1 MSDKELTL
9 FAKRLSG
16 ILPDMMGEFTKGQKN
31 ELTRGIISLPQMTIL
46 QYLYRKDTCIMS
58 DIANLISVSMSAATG
73 LTDRMIKNKLLK
85 RSRSIKDRRVVKM
98 TITRRGRKVARSVM
112 LQQYKMIKKMFGK
125 ISKEERRK
133 YLGILKKVHKGLI
146 TERTQK

>member
-46 QYLYRKDTCIMS
+46 QYLCRRRSCIMS
-58 DIANLISVSMSAATG
+58 DIANSLSVSMSGATG
-73 LTDRMIKNKLLK
+73 LVDRMIKNRLLK
-85 RSRSIKDRRVVKM
+85 RNRSKKDRRIVEI
-98 TITRRGRKVARSVM
+98 TITPQGKKVARSVM
-112 LQQYKMIKKMFGK
+112 QQQYKMIKKMFGK
-125 ISKEERRK
+125 ISRDERRK
-133 YLGILKKVHKGLI
+133 YLDILEKVHKQLA
-146 TERTQK
+146 

>member
-1 MSDKELTL
+1 MADKELTL

-16 ILPDMMGEFTKGQKN
+16 ILPDMMREFTKGQKN

-46 QYLYRKDTCIMS
+46 EYLYRKDTCIMS
-58 DIANLISVSMSAATG
+58 DIANLLSVSMSAATG

-85 RSRSIKDRRVVKM
+85 RSRSIKDRRVVKI
-98 TITRRGRKVARSVM
+98 TITPRGRKVARSVM
-112 LQQYKMIKKMFGK
+112 LQRYKMIKKIFGK
-125 ISKEERRK
+125 ISIEERRK

-146 TERTQK
+146 TGGTQK